1 MIVGPGELSSNDVV
15 LRVLYLMNAS
25 IASAE
30 FAQRP

>member
-1 MIVGPGELSSNDVV
+1 MIVGPDELSSNDVI
-15 LRVLYLMNAS
+15 LRVVYLMNVS